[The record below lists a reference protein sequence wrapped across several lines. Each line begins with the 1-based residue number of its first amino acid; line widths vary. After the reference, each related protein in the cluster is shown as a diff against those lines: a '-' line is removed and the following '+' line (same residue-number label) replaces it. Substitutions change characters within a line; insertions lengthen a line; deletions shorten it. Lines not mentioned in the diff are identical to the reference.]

1 MFLLYS
7 TVSGEVRFLL
17 SVTST
22 YYHSMKKKETAR
34 SVEFGRNVRKVN
46 EVNIEKKSG
55 KGEVRRYLS
64 VIGEMKICNANAYND
79 LA

>member
-1 MFLLYS
+1 
-7 TVSGEVRFLL
+7 
-17 SVTST
+17 
-22 YYHSMKKKETAR
+22 MKKKETAR